1 MPVVLVVVD
10 AVDGSA
16 AKPTLE
22 LLTLA
27 RRIGSPVAVVFG
39 PAAAQV
45 VPVLAEY
52 GATDVYLVPDPRVL
66 EHLVVPKV
74 DALEQI
80 ARQAGERGELA
91 AVLLTAS
98 PEGKEIG
105 ARLALRLDSGFISD
119 AIDVEAGDPGS
130 GHAVIATQSAFA
142 ASYTVTSVVTAGV
155 PVIAVKPNATTPTP
169 EPAEP
174 AVHEVA
180 VELSAA
186 AAAATITDRTVRE
199 GSGRPE
205 LTEASIVVSGGRG
218 LGDGQHF
225 NLIEGVA
232 DLLGAAVGAS
242 RAAVDA
248 GWYPHSNQ
256 VGQTG
261 KTVSPQLYL
270 AIGISGAIQ
279 HRAGMQTSKV
289 IAAINKDPEA
299 PIFDLTDFG
308 IVGDLFK
315 VVPALT
321 EEIARRRG

>member
-10 AVDGSA
+10 AVDGSVP
-16 AKPTLE
+16 KPTLE

-27 RRIGSPVAVVFG
+27 RRIGTPAAVVFG
-39 PAAAQV
+39 PAASQAV
-45 VPVLAEY
+45 AVLAGY
-52 GATDVYLVPDPRVL
+52 GAATVYVVPDPRVL

-80 ARQAGERGELA
+80 ARPAAEGGELA
-91 AVLLTAS
+91 GVLLGAS
-98 PEGKEIG
+98 AEGKEIG
-105 ARLALRLDSGFISD
+105 ARLALRLDSGFVSD
-119 AIDVEAGDPGS
+119 AIDVEAGDPAS
-130 GHAVIATQSAFA
+130 GHAVVATQSAFA
-142 ASYTVTSVVTAGV
+142 ASFTVTSVVTSGV
-155 PVIAVKPNATTPTP
+155 PVIAVKPNATTPVP
-169 EPAEP
+169 DPVEP
-174 AVHEVA
+174 VVREVA
-180 VELSAA
+180 TRLSAA
-186 AAAATITDRTVRE
+186 ATATTITDRTIRE

-225 NLIEGVA
+225 SLIEGLA

-299 PIFDLTDFG
+299 PIFDLADFG
-308 IVGDLFK
+308 VVGDLFK

-321 EEIARRRG
+321 EEIVRRRG